1 MKTDSSIQLHHGFA
15 MSRQDINAV
24 AGLFGI
30 YTLGIFLTWYP
41 LSILSIPMPDGL
53 VSRSATIAI
62 WQTVT
67 TIVIPYIWV
76 MSRLGFTLA
85 DLGINTRNLGRSIFL
100 GCLLYSL
107 ALAAFIHCSDDPL
120 ISNHAIGKITSWE
133 AVGLASSMSLIAA
146 GTDFATRGF
155 ILLTLA
161 RYTHVSFAI
170 LVQNLTWYLGHF
182 TEINLLTG
190 CLGYA
195 GALGLTLT
203 LGLLG
208 DVIALRT
215 RNVVGLAI
223 AHVLLNV
230 VLSLYI
236 RQL

>member
-1 MKTDSSIQLHHGFA
+1 MKIDSAIQLHQGFS

-24 AGLFGI
+24 AGIFGI
-30 YTLGIFLTWYP
+30 YALGIFLTWYP
-41 LSILSIPMPDGL
+41 ISILGIPMPDGL

-76 MSRLGFTLA
+76 MARLGFTLA
-85 DLGINTRNLGRSIFL
+85 DLGINTSNLGRSILF

-120 ISNHAIGKITSWE
+120 IRNHAIGKVPPHE
-133 AVGLASSMSLIAA
+133 AFALVSSMSLIAA
-146 GTDFATRGF
+146 GTDFCTRGF

-161 RYTHVSFAI
+161 RYTHVGFAI
-170 LVQNLTWYLGHF
+170 LAQNLTWYLGHI

-215 RNVVGLAI
+215 RNVLGLAF
-223 AHVLLNV
+223 AHILLNV
-230 VLSLYI
+230 VMSLYI

>member
-1 MKTDSSIQLHHGFA
+1 MKIDSSIQLHHGFS

-24 AGLFGI
+24 TSIFGI
-30 YTLGIFLTWYP
+30 YALGIFLTWYP
-41 LSILSIPMPDGL
+41 LSILGIPMPEGL
-53 VSRSATIAI
+53 VSRSATTAI

-76 MSRLGFTLA
+76 MSRLGFSLA
-85 DLGINTRNLGRSIFL
+85 DLGISTHNLRRSVLF

-107 ALAAFIHCSDDPL
+107 ALAAFIHCSDAPL
-120 ISNHAIGKITSWE
+120 ISNHALGKITSWE

-146 GTDFATRGF
+146 GTDFCTRGF

-170 LVQNLTWYLGHF
+170 FAQNLTWYLGHI

-195 GALGLTLT
+195 GALGLTLV

-208 DVIALRT
+208 DVIALKT

-223 AHVLLNV
+223 AHILLNV
-230 VLSLYI
+230 VMTFYI